1 MKPLIV
7 EEAKRRFGPEV
18 NIKPL
23 AELKSEEEKEKK
35 ENILVIGT
43 VFKQQEKKP
52 SILTELSEDAELE
65 VKPEQ
70 TEDTEHTADSDTLV
84 LEDETMR
91 EFLHTE
97 LLSPLTDKE
106 LDGIIA
112 ELHEDGSGT
121 MDFDEF
127 CEMTGEL
134 KYVHSSGEILLTGE
148 LQYFPVLSI

>member
-1 MKPLIV
+1 M
-7 EEAKRRFGPEV
+7 

-112 ELHEDGSGT
+112 ELDENGSGT

-134 KYVHSSGEILLTGE
+134 KYVHSSSEILFYNLSRNNNM
-148 LQYFPVLSI
+148 LQLQCIVTFTDKYTL